1 MPQRNQN
8 VSQFIFF
15 NLNKIINLE
24 ATMKKLAVILA
35 LMIIP
40 CSAFGL
46 EMLSDSTMDSVT
58 GQAGVNIA
66 VDDIQIFMNIEKL
79 AWIDC
84 DGFASWEGKG
94 TCSGGAGAVFL
105 NNFQIDVLN
114 INAITGTFT
123 EGTTNAGNGLDL
135 RSTPCGNIPLF
146 YDYATSAVGDGCF
159 ITGDKVE
166 TLALNNYYDHQGGNS
181 AFVPHFLTID
191 ATDDLPA
198 STAGL
203 QYWRTHAWTS
213 AAVQAGTNSTST
225 ATSSVGGVLI
235 GIPTVEIYINM
246 MTMTPMF
253 DGSIGG
259 QLATAANDDDVV
271 DVNGNH
277 KTFGTIYMKGI
288 TFTTL
293 SGWIEISPK

>member
-1 MPQRNQN
+1 
-8 VSQFIFF
+8 
-15 NLNKIINLE
+15 
-24 ATMKKLAVILA
+24 MKKLVLILT
-35 LMIIP
+35 LIVLIP

-46 EMLSDSTMDSVT
+46 EMLSDSTMDGVI

-66 VDDIQIFMNIEKL
+66 VDDIQIFINIEKM

-114 INAITGTFT
+114 INAITGTAS

-135 RSTPCGNIPLF
+135 ESTDCGNIPLF
-146 YDYATSAVGDGCF
+146 YDYATAATGDGCL
-159 ITGDKVE
+159 ITGDKVQ
-166 TLALNNYYDHQGGNS
+166 TLGLNNYFDHQGGNS

-203 QYWRTHAWTS
+203 RYWATHAWAS
-213 AAVQAGTNSTST
+213 GAAFAYGGFAPDGTFKSI
-225 ATSSVGGVLI
+225 GGVLI
-235 GIPTVEIYINM
+235 GIPTVEIYIN
-246 MTMTPMF
+246 TMAFTPMF
-253 DGSIGG
+253 DGDIGT
-259 QLATAANDDDVV
+259 QVSSAANDDDVV

-277 KTFGTIYMKGI
+277 KTFGTIYMQGI

-293 SGWIEISPK
+293 SGWLEIAPK